1 MALAEAVSVLAFLS
15 PALFKADLGNG
26 AIGNWI
32 GGDPPAGLGATV
44 RNNIGTEEPAPK
56 KHKYKQLIFR
66 ITQTS

>member
-32 GGDPPAGLGATV
+32 GGEPPAGLGATV

-56 KHKYKQLIFR
+56 
-66 ITQTS
+66 